1 MLPPPPLPPF
11 PHPSATFPSALAWI
25 TDAVRN
31 VGAGHM
37 IDKAVYLE
45 CTPEVL
51 DLSGSKAIQ
60 ISGNPAEVTYE
71 P

>member
-1 MLPPPPLPPF
+1 
-11 PHPSATFPSALAWI
+11 
-25 TDAVRN
+25 
-31 VGAGHM
+31 M